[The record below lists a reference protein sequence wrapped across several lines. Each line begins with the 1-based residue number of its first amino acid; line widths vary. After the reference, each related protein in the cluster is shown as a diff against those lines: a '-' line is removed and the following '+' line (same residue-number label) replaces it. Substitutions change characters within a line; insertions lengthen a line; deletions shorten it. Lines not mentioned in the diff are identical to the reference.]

1 MKDIR
6 PVKKALF
13 PLALVAVIL
22 VLSGSIAFG
31 APAVTE
37 PERPPRAQLD
47 VIFRDFESRVGRTLN
62 EFQIPGMAVAV
73 VQGGEV
79 IYAKGFGIKKLGG
92 TDPVT
97 TGTIFQIGSTSKA
110 FTSALVASVVEEGK
124 ADWKDRV
131 VSHLPYFAMAD
142 PWVTSEF
149 QVRDLM
155 AQHSGMKPYAADFL
169 AMIGFDRDYIVR
181 STAYIQPVYSF
192 RSEFS
197 YVNNLWLTVA
207 ALVEART
214 GRSWEQNLQERILD
228 PLGMSAT
235 TYSMEGFLRSA
246 DRSTFHLLEKG
257 KVKVIPEDWFIF
269 NWPYVYGPAGG
280 INSNV
285 TDMAKWITLHL
296 GEGTF
301 EGRQVIGRDQILATH
316 VPQTPIASG
325 RNSYCMGWINTWYK
339 PHPIVW
345 HNGATSGSGTLVMLV
360 PELDLGIVILSNLVT
375 PATDAL
381 GLTFVDLYCGNP
393 APGEHLSKALENW
406 QEKLKSSAE
415 MIKPP
420 KNAYPAL
427 PFGAYTGIY
436 ESPLVGKV
444 RVMQHKGRLF
454 LRMGPGGVDADLR
467 HWNRDTFVCET
478 EGLDDEPLGMVRF
491 ELDPEGKAFAF
502 VMTDGDGDLV
512 SRFERKPV
520 N

>member
-1 MKDIR
+1 MKNIR
-6 PVKKALF
+6 PINKSLLSF
-13 PLALVAVIL
+13 ALVLVIL
-22 VLSGSIAFG
+22 AQFCGIASG
-31 APAVTE
+31 APVAVAL
-37 PERPPRAQLD
+37 ERPSGAHLD
-47 VIFRDFESRVGRTLN
+47 ILFRDFESRVGKVLH

-73 VQGGEV
+73 VQGAEV
-79 IYAKGFGIKKLGG
+79 IYAKGFGVKKLEGD
-92 TDPVT
+92 DPVT
-97 TGTIFQIGSTSKA
+97 TATIFQIGSTSKA

-131 VSHLPYFAMAD
+131 VMHLPYFAMED
-142 PWVTSEF
+142 PWVTREF

-155 AQHSGMKPYAADFL
+155 AQHSGMKPYAGDFL

-181 STAYIQPVYSF
+181 STAHIRPVYSF

-197 YVNNLWLTVA
+197 YVNNLWLTA
-207 ALVEART
+207 AAVVEART

-235 TYSMEGFLRSA
+235 TCSMQGFLRSP
-246 DRSTFHLLEKG
+246 DRAGFHLLEKG
-257 KVKVIPEDWFIF
+257 IVKAIPEGWPFF

-285 TDMAKWITLHL
+285 IDMAKWVTLHL

-301 EGRQVIGRDQILATH
+301 EGRQIIESEKILATH
-316 VPQTPIASG
+316 VPQTPIGSG
-325 RNSYCMGWINTWYK
+325 KNSYCMGWLKSEY
-339 PHPIVW
+339 HPYPLVW

-360 PELDLGIVILSNLVT
+360 PELDLGVVILSNLVT

-393 APGEHLSKALENW
+393 SPGEHLSKAIENW
-406 QEKLKSSAE
+406 HAKLKGSAE
-415 MIKPP
+415 KAEPP
-420 KNAYPAL
+420 KNAHPPL
-427 PFGAYTGIY
+427 PYTAYVGVY
-436 ESPLVGKV
+436 ESPLVGTV

-454 LRMGPGGVDADLR
+454 LRMGPKGVDADLKP
-467 HWNRDTFVCET
+467 WNRDTFISEI
-478 EGLDDEPLGMVRF
+478 EGFDDDPLGTVRF
-491 ELDPEGKAFAF
+491 ELDPEGKASAF
-502 VMTDGDGDLV
+502 ELTDDDGELV

>member
-1 MKDIR
+1 VKDIR
-6 PVKKALF
+6 PVKKTFF

-31 APAVTE
+31 ATAVGE
-37 PERPPRAQLD
+37 PERPSRVQLD
-47 VIFRDFESRVGRTLN
+47 VIFRDFESRVGRTLK

-73 VQGGEV
+73 VQDGEV
-79 IYAKGFGIKKLGG
+79 IYAKGFGMKKLGG

-97 TGTIFQIGSTSKA
+97 TGTVFQIGSTSKA

-124 ADWKDRV
+124 VGWKDRV
-131 VSHLPYFAMAD
+131 IMHLPYFAMAD
-142 PWVTSEF
+142 PWVTEEF

-155 AQHSGMKPYAADFL
+155 AQHSGMKPYAGDFL

-181 STAYIQPVYSF
+181 STANIPPVYSF

-197 YVNNLWLTVA
+197 YVNNLWVTAA
-207 ALVEART
+207 ALVEAKT

-235 TYSMEGFLRSA
+235 TCSMAELLRTA
-246 DRSTFHLLEKG
+246 DRSTFHLLEEG
-257 KVKVIPEDWFIF
+257 KVKAIPEDWFLF

-280 INSNV
+280 INSNII
-285 TDMAKWITLHL
+285 DMAKWMIFQL
-296 GEGTF
+296 GEGTYQGKKIM
-301 EGRQVIGRDQILATH
+301 EQENLLATH
-316 VPQTPIASG
+316 VPQTPIGSG
-325 RNSYCMGWINTWYK
+325 KSSYCMGWLK
-339 PHPIVW
+339 SEHHPYPLIW

-381 GLTFVDLYCGNP
+381 GVTFVDLYCGNP
-393 APGEHLSKALENW
+393 SPGEHLGKALEGW
-406 QEKLKSSAE
+406 QEQLKSSAE
-415 MIKPP
+415 GIKPP
-420 KNAYPAL
+420 KNAHPPL
-427 PFGAYTGIY
+427 PFTAYAGVY

-444 RVMQHKGRLF
+444 RVMQHQGRFF
-454 LRMGPGGVDADLR
+454 LRMGPRGVDAVLR
-467 HWNRDTFVCET
+467 HWNRDTFICEM
-478 EGLDDEPLGMVRF
+478 EGLDEGPLGMVRF

-502 VMTDGDGDLV
+502 VITDEDGDLV